1 MLHVADREPSGRGLT
16 ADSGSI
22 LLSQRTDRVDE
33 LLRQEIGAIVMRDV
47 ADPRIGFA
55 TITKVE
61 TTRDLRH
68 AKVWVSV
75 IGQPAERKETIAAL
89 ARSMSFVRRELG
101 KTLRIKRIP
110 DLHVHLDDT
119 AERGTRVLQL
129 LNDLGAG
136 LIPGEDPHLGESL
149 PTPVARVGHEGDAAD
164 EPPSAVIPPKPR
176 ARRRRPEG
184 RKG

>member
-1 MLHVADREPSGRGLT
+1 MRFV
-16 ADSGSI
+16 
-22 LLSQRTDRVDE
+22 SQRTDRVDE

-68 AKVWVSV
+68 AKVWVSI

-89 ARSMSFVRRELG
+89 GRAMPFVRRELG
-101 KTLRIKRIP
+101 KALRIKRIP

-149 PTPVARVGHEGDAAD
+149 PTPVARVAHEGDTAD

-176 ARRRRPEG
+176 ARRRRPDG
-184 RKG
+184 RHG